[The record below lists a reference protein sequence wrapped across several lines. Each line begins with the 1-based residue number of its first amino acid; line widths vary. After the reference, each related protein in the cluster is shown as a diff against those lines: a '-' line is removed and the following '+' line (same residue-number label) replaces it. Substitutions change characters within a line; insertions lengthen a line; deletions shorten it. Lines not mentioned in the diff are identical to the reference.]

1 MEELQVYAFKYQRAE
16 SVTSAAAALSA
27 DDAAKVLS
35 GGMTLLPSMKHRLI
49 APTALIDLA
58 RLPDLIGVR
67 EQADHWWVRPRATK
81 TSQLM

>member
-35 GGMTLLPSMKHRLI
+35 GGDDFVAVDEAPLDRAHR
-49 APTALIDLA
+49 
-58 RLPDLIGVR
+58 
-67 EQADHWWVRPRATK
+67 AD
-81 TSQLM
+81 